1 MITASMTP
9 GTYEIRSNGYNGG
22 KILNYPPVTLGYL
35 KVEGSPDFHSKAV
48 KIPRS
53 PGKPPSWL
61 NSHVSVLVDVLES
74 SYIVYIPF
82 LRGDTH
88 PMHQNQ
94 RIAAYRNIIMSERQ
108 SGAAPIFYLNGLT
121 WLQQTPESIDEG
133 VLGTVEE
140 WLVAVTN
147 DPSNNLE
154 PHVFHVHTVGIHW
167 GFFFLFLHT
176 QISHL
181 SSLLLISIYSFSSL
195 SLQHRTILS

>member
-1 MITASMTP
+1 
-9 GTYEIRSNGYNGG
+9 
-22 KILNYPPVTLGYL
+22 
-35 KVEGSPDFHSKAV
+35 
-48 KIPRS
+48 
-53 PGKPPSWL
+53 
-61 NSHVSVLVDVLES
+61 
-74 SYIVYIPF
+74 
-82 LRGDTH
+82 
-88 PMHQNQ
+88 MHQNQ

-121 WLQQTPESIDEG
+121 WLQQTPESIDQG

-195 SLQHRTILS
+195 SLQHRTILSWLGMAAGIISKGSNLLRNLSLTVRLSVCFIFSPMLHAQCTSFSLDLFLSTQRPKTLSTSILASTWRSNSSMRTL